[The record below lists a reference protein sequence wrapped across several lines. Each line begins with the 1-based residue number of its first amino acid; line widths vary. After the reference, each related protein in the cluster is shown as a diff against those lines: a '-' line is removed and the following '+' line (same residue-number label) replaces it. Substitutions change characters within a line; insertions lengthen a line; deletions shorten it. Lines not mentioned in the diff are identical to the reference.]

1 MGSTY
6 KAVARHFMVALCKF
20 ADLCLS
26 STPSRFMYL
35 QQKST
40 GSLQPGA
47 LFIKWNVSPRLLRS
61 KSAESD
67 KEDACK
73 PYKIYANTIAYAS
86 TNEVNVAVVE
96 IKKDVKRVSEAQHN
110 ERWLAME
117 KEAECNVGD

>member
-1 MGSTY
+1 MASTY
-6 KAVARHFMVALCKF
+6 KVVARHFMVALCKF

-26 STPSRFMYL
+26 STHSRFMYL

-40 GSLQPGA
+40 GFLHPGA

-73 PYKIYANTIAYAS
+73 PYKRYANTIVYAS
-86 TNEVNVAVVE
+86 TNEVNIAVVE
-96 IKKDVKRVSEAQHN
+96 IKDDEKRVSEAQHN
-110 ERWLAME
+110 ERRLGYG
-117 KEAECNVGD
+117 KRGRV